1 MTNKMENTVKNA
13 QDNFENGNGV
23 TGKAHKLIASG
34 VYGSVHTQTIVTIDK
49 LNYSVDTNFLKAVLS
64 AYPDSETRKAKILEY
79 KFIHV
84 VDEFMDFDNV
94 VSDEQ
99 ENKIIVETLEEKVSR
114 LYPHLSLGCSYFKLY
129 DGNTGEYC
137 FVHVTNIRHNTQNI
151 LVANTTTILL
161 KDGFDKNFKMN
172 HANDFPVGS
181 LKISEHKKISQVEF
195 NKVYFNAQE
204 IYKNL
209 KQD

>member
-1 MTNKMENTVKNA
+1 MTNKMKNTVKNA

-23 TGKAHKLIASG
+23 TGKAHKIIANG
-34 VYGSVHTQTIVTIDK
+34 VYGSIHTQTIVVIEGQK
-49 LNYSVDTNFLKAVLS
+49 YSIDTNFLLGVLEK
-64 AYPDSETRKAKILEY
+64 YKDRDSRVKHILAY

-84 VDEFMDFDNV
+84 VDEFMDFDNN
-94 VSDEQ
+94 VSD
-99 ENKIIVETLEEKVSR
+99 KIVETLEEKVSR

-137 FVHVTNIRHNTQNI
+137 FVHVTNIRHNSQNI

-195 NKVYFNAQE
+195 NKVYYNAQE